1 MRQGGLSVE
10 NVALVTEVRPVLPDR
25 GVAAHKDKSPGN
37 CAETRRPILKPRP
50 QPGAVSRCNWP
61 SPVDAT
67 GPTGPFCFTKI
78 GRS

>member
-50 QPGAVSRCNWP
+50 QPGAVSR
-61 SPVDAT
+61 
-67 GPTGPFCFTKI
+67 
-78 GRS
+78 